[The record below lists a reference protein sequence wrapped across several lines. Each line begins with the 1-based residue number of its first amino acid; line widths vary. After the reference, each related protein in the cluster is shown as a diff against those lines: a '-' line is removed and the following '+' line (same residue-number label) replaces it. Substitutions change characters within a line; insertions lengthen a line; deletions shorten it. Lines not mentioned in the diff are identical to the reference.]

1 MVRNL
6 DEASVGFVLR
16 RIVREGNLE
25 GVRLGRL
32 VRNLAPGARRLL
44 QGRPEHLVVEL
55 RSLDRRPQVPLGI
68 LQVLGELGHVV
79 NKLLNRLGG
88 HLYYKGAPF

>member
-1 MVRNL
+1 M
-6 DEASVGFVLR
+6 G
-16 RIVREGNLE
+16 EGHLE

-32 VRNLAPGARRLL
+32 VRNLAPRARRLL

-55 RSLDRRPQVPLGI
+55 RALDRRLQVPLGI
-68 LQVLGELGHVV
+68 LQVLGQLGDVV

-88 HLYYKGAPF
+88 HFYSRASPF